1 MGFTLI
7 IKNKNMKK
15 LTLIF
20 ALTLLSIKVKS
31 QTTILKQEVDTAI
44 INRIYSCYA
53 VGIDGNIIAANQRA
67 KKEFV
72 NDMVIAYLRTKAKEC
87 HAAKAADKAR
97 KIAEDEIDTK
107 PIIKVD

>member
-1 MGFTLI
+1 MKKIITLI
-7 IKNKNMKK
+7 AII
-15 LTLIF
+15 TLSVS
-20 ALTLLSIKVKS
+20 AKS
-31 QTTILKQEVDTAI
+31 QTTILKQDVDTAI

-53 VGIDGNIIAANQRA
+53 IDQLTGAAIVAPNQRA

-72 NDMVIAYLRTKAKEC
+72 NDMVIAYLRARAKEC
-87 HAAKAADKAR
+87 HASKAADKAR